1 MRVYDVALSD
11 SEVFR
16 PTPNGVG
23 STAHPP
29 HAEES
34 EADSGPAAW
43 LNSSLLGRCGF
54 WLRRLPLR
62 LHDPRPAGAGEPDVP
77 AFPSTIQFPAPQG
90 WGREIITTIVS
101 RLLTAVRYLLGR

>member
-1 MRVYDVALSD
+1 VRVYDVAFSG

-23 STAHPP
+23 STPRPP

-62 LHDPRPAGAGEPDVP
+62 PHDPRPAGAGEPDIP
-77 AFPSTIQFPAPQG
+77 AFPSTIQFPASLVLAYNGHQCG
-90 WGREIITTIVS
+90 KSFRHEAGRLS
-101 RLLTAVRYLLGR
+101 QR